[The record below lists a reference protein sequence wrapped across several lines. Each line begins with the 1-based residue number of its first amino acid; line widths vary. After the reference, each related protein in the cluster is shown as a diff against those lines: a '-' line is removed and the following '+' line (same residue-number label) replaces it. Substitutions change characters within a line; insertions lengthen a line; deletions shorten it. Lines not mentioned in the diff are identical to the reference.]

1 MRQRASRAIGGP
13 KTRGSSLAEMQARID
28 ALEAELG
35 AARERE
41 ATTAEVLQVINSAPG
56 DLAPVFDAMLE
67 RATRLC
73 DAAFGHLSIYDG
85 ELIHAMAIHGAS
97 PEHAEL
103 LRSRPYRPGP
113 GTALYDLVQGAPYLQ
128 DADIRQSETYRSG
141 VGERRILADLA
152 GARTALWVSLRKQGT
167 LLGVFTIYRQ
177 EVRPFSEKEIALLES
192 FAAPAVIVLEN
203 ARLLGELRERT
214 RDLQESLDY
223 QIATSDVLKVISRS
237 TFDLQRVLDTLVE
250 ISVRLCKA
258 DMGALSIRDGNLY
271 RAAANFGFLPEYKAF
286 AQTQPRSQGRGS
298 VVTRALLGRRP
309 VHVLDIAS
317 DPEHSAPEMV
327 TLGNMR
333 TVLGVPLLRE
343 GEPIGVIGLGRS
355 RVEAFTEQQ
364 IELVSTFAD
373 QVVIAIENARLL
385 TETRDALEQQTATA
399 EVLQV
404 INSSPGDLM
413 PVFDAIL
420 DKTLRLCEASYGTLL
435 TWDGERLHRS
445 AFRGAS
451 VELLE
456 ALGGSEP
463 VMPPPGS
470 VADRLL
476 RGEDIIY
483 TADITQDPSFV
494 HSPRVQ
500 ILGRVGGVRGY
511 IAVPLRKD
519 NRLLGFIAIYRRE
532 VRPFTDKQIA
542 LLQNFAAQAVIAM
555 ENARL
560 LTETRE
566 ALEQQTAT
574 AEVLQVINSSPGDLA
589 PVFDAILEKAHSLC
603 GSAYGSLQ
611 LYDGQY
617 FRAVATQGVP
627 EALADRMR
635 QPFAPSPDGPGRRL
649 IAGEAFF
656 QIPDAAELVASEP
669 RIGAA
674 DEIAGRY
681 WAAAV
686 ELAGIRT
693 LLYVPLRKGETLL
706 GRSAL
711 CGGQGRTDPSCT

>member
-1 MRQRASRAIGGP
+1 MSPTPDNALADPQQVIAELRRE
-13 KTRGSSLAEMQARID
+13 LAEM
-28 ALEAELG
+28 
-35 AARERE
+35 RERLAE
-41 ATTAEVLQVINSAPG
+41 ALAERDEGEAQKVAMTEVLQVINSSPG
-56 DLAPVFDAMLE
+56 DLAPVFDVMLE

-103 LRSRPYRPGP
+103 LRSMPYRPEP
-113 GTALYDLVQGAPYLQ
+113 GNALYDLAQGAPYLHE
-128 DADIRQSETYRSG
+128 ADISQSETYRSG
-141 VGERRILADLA
+141 VGGYRILVDVA
-152 GARTALWVSLRKQGT
+152 GARTALWMSLRKEGT

-192 FAAPAVIVLEN
+192 FAAPAVIALEN
-203 ARLLGELRERT
+203 TRLLGELRERT

-223 QIATSDVLKVISRS
+223 QIATSDVLKVINRS
-237 TFDLQRVLDTLVE
+237 TFDLQLVLDTLVE
-250 ISVRLCKA
+250 IAVRLCKA
-258 DMGALSIRDGNLY
+258 DTGALSIREGNLY
-271 RAAANFGFLPEYKAF
+271 RAAANFGFFPEHKAF
-286 AQTQPRSQGRGS
+286 AQTQPQRPGHGG
-298 VVTRALLGRRP
+298 VVARVLLGRRP

-327 TLGNMR
+327 TPGDMR

-343 GEPIGVIGLGRS
+343 GEPIGVIGLSRS

-364 IELVSTFAD
+364 IELVSTFAE

-385 TETRDALEQQTATA
+385 TETREALEQQTATA
-399 EVLQV
+399 EVLGV
-404 INSSPGDLM
+404 INSSPGDLV
-413 PVFDAIL
+413 PVFEALL
-420 DKTLRLCEASYGTLL
+420 DKALRLCEASYGTLL

-494 HSPRVQ
+494 RSPRVQ

-542 LLQNFAAQAVIAM
+542 LLQNFAAEAVIAM
-555 ENARL
+555 ENARP

-589 PVFDAILEKAHSLC
+589 PVFDAILAKAHELC
-603 GSAYGSLQ
+603 
-611 LYDGQY
+611 D
-617 FRAVATQGVP
+617 
-627 EALADRMR
+627 
-635 QPFAPSPDGPGRRL
+635 
-649 IAGEAFF
+649 
-656 QIPDAAELVASEP
+656 
-669 RIGAA
+669 
-674 DEIAGRY
+674 
-681 WAAAV
+681 
-686 ELAGIRT
+686 
-693 LLYVPLRKGETLL
+693 
-706 GRSAL
+706 
-711 CGGQGRTDPSCT
+711 